1 MKYNK
6 TKGYRIFE
14 VFNYLFLIVMAAS
27 CIIPMINLFA
37 VSLSSSVSVSAG
49 EVSLWPVEFTTLSYK
64 MVSKNQ
70 AFWQAMGVSIK
81 RIIIGGI
88 VNMLITIFCAYPL
101 SKSKSIFPSRKY
113 YVWLIFFTMLFNG
126 GLVPTF
132 LIVYYTGLMDSI
144 WALVLPGAVNAWYII
159 LMLNFFRDL
168 PEELSE
174 AAFIDGA
181 SHWQILWRVILP
193 ISKPVLATVGLFIL
207 VAHWNA
213 WFDGMLYMQRPE
225 NYPLQTYLQSMLT
238 IDVSKFLTSDQ
249 MRLLD
254 KLSGETIRAAQVFI
268 GAFPILCVYPFLQR
282 YFTKGMTLGSVKG

>member
-1 MKYNK
+1 
-6 TKGYRIFE
+6 
-14 VFNYLFLIVMAAS
+14 MAIS
-27 CIIPMINLFA
+27 CIIPMINLLA
-37 VSLSSSVSVSAG
+37 VSLSSSVSVTAG
-49 EVSLWPVEFTTLSYK
+49 EVSLWPVEFTTISYK
-64 MVSKNQ
+64 MVLKNKG
-70 AFWQAMGVSIK
+70 FWQSMSVSIK
-81 RIIIGGI
+81 RIILGGI
-88 VNMLITIFCAYPL
+88 VNLLITIFCAYPL
-101 SKSKSIFPSRKY
+101 SKSSDTFPARKY

-132 LIVYYTGLMDSI
+132 LVVYYTGLMDSI
-144 WALVLPGAVNAWYII
+144 WALILPGAVSAWYII

-181 SHWQILWRVILP
+181 NHWQILWRIILP

-207 VAHWNA
+207 VNHWNA

-238 IDVSKFLTSDQ
+238 IDISRFLSSDQ
-249 MRLLD
+249 MQLLD
-254 KLSGETIRAAQVFI
+254 KLNGETIRGAQVFI
-268 GAFPILCVYPFLQR
+268 GAIPILLVYPFLQR